1 LKKYLISFVV
11 LFIVLICSSYIFL
24 QYEKND
30 KISKYLTNKTIEYNH
45 SYNLIKKY
53 QKSINSLDNNTFLIE
68 TFKKEYNST
77 AAFLNNHKNLSLTK
91 ELIFQIEQKQK
102 KYPTFSIYDKV
113 NNKAITA
120 ITIQNSIN
128 KDIFLI
134 QSEANYIVNKNTN
147 TNVLFCLL
155 IGISFFVLLTVYKL
169 IEQQK
174 KHSIEMIKEIKR
186 NNKLKELNKKVYST
200 QEEIININKNLTKIV
215 EERTREGSKNLR
227 ILSRYVI
234 FSKTDLKGIIT
245 EASDAFCKISGYS
258 KDELIGKPHNILRH
272 HDMPS
277 EAFKEMWETIKKG
290 TVWRGEVKN
299 RLKDDGYYWVSAN
312 ISPEFDK
319 DKNIIGYMSIR
330 QDITARKDFEEQH
343 LKLVKSERM
352 ASMGEM
358 IVNIAHQWRQ
368 PLSVISTGVTS
379 MQIQKEFDM
388 LSDEKFNETCEMINK
403 NAQHLSKTIDEFK
416 SFAQGEKV
424 LELFDLKDNAN
435 SFLQIA
441 HKQLE
446 ENNIEVVCNIQEDI
460 KINAYPNELTQA
472 YVNILNNTID
482 ALKTKDIKNKYLFL
496 DISKE
501 NEKISIQLKDNAG
514 GIPADIIEKIFEP
527 YFTTKHQ
534 SQGTGLGLHMVND
547 LIANVMGGKIEVQN
561 ETYTYK
567 DTEYTGV
574 KFTFT
579 IS

>member
-1 LKKYLISFVV
+1 MKKYLISFVV

>member
-1 LKKYLISFVV
+1 MKKYLISFVV

-186 NNKLKELNKKVYST
+186 NNKLKKLNKKVYST

-534 SQGTGLGLHMVND
+534 SQCTGLGLHMVND

>member
-1 LKKYLISFVV
+1 MKKYLISFVV

-174 KHSIEMIKEIKR
+174 KHSIEMIKEITR
-186 NNKLKELNKKVYST
+186 NNKLKKLNKKVYSA

>member
-1 LKKYLISFVV
+1 V

-186 NNKLKELNKKVYST
+186 NNKLKKLNKKVYST

-534 SQGTGLGLHMVND
+534 SQCTGLGLHMVND

>member
-1 LKKYLISFVV
+1 V

-155 IGISFFVLLTVYKL
+155 IGIYFFVLLTVYKL

-174 KHSIEMIKEIKR
+174 KHSIEMIKEITR
-186 NNKLKELNKKVYST
+186 NNKLKKLNKKVYSA

>member
-1 LKKYLISFVV
+1 MKKYLISFVV

-155 IGISFFVLLTVYKL
+155 IGIYFFVLLTVYKL

>member
-403 NAQHLSKTIDEFK
+403 NAQHLSKTIDEFR

-534 SQGTGLGLHMVND
+534 SQCTGLGLHMVND